1 MERVLLWLDDLEDL
15 FFCLPLLWGRFRPAT
30 VLSRR
35 TLAQLAG
42 VLGLVL
48 LL

>member
-15 FFCLPLLWGRFRPAT
+15 LFCLPLLWGRWRLAT
-30 VLSRR
+30 SSTRR
-35 TLAQLAG
+35 ALALLAC